1 MSIYDDL
8 KAAKIKAR
16 KERNKLLLRPLDLVL
31 GDLHNLEIERKGKEL
46 SDADVISVLQKAVKT
61 RQESA
66 GIYESA
72 GSHDKALIERG
83 EADYLST
90 FIPREAP
97 DEVYADAVQSAI
109 DTVKPTSAKDMGKV
123 IKEARSRMGDRVF
136 DGKRLAGMV
145 KAALK

>member
-8 KAAKIKAR
+8 KAAKIDAR
-16 KERNKLLLRPLDLVL
+16 KNRNKLYLKPLDLVL
-31 GDLHNLEIERKGKEL
+31 GDLHNLEIERKGKKL
-46 SDADVISVLQKAVKT
+46 GDADVISVLQKAVKT
-61 RQESA
+61 RVESA

-72 GSHDKALIERG
+72 GSMDKAAVERS
-83 EADYLST
+83 EAEYLST

-109 DTVKPTSAKDMGKV
+109 DTVKPASMKDMGKV
-123 IKEARSRMGDRVF
+123 IKEARAVMGLRVF
-136 DGKRLAGMV
+136 DGKRLADMV